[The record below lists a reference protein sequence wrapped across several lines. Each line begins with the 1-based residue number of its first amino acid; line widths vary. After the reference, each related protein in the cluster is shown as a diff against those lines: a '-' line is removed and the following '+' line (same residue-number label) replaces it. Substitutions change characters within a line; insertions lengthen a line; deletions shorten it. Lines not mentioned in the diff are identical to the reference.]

1 MFVLCHLFYVESCKM
16 IYLFGTGSWD
26 GTRKALKIGYSETQ
40 LEREIAYDLHN
51 PLGKFLAWREGD
63 RVLELKL
70 HLCLMDYKEDFRDE
84 WFFNEDKVLEIFSWS
99 IDKIDSWLWENRG
112 RIFLEKLSNPNTLKG
127 KILKELMDKFSPS
140 KPLQVDENLLNDF
153 DL

>member
-1 MFVLCHLFYVESCKM
+1 M

-40 LEREIAYDLHN
+40 LEREIAYDLHS
-51 PLGKFLAWREGD
+51 D

-99 IDKIDSWLWENRG
+99 LDKIDSWLWENRG
-112 RIFLEKLSNPNTLKG
+112 RIFLEKLSNLNTLKG

-153 DL
+153 EL